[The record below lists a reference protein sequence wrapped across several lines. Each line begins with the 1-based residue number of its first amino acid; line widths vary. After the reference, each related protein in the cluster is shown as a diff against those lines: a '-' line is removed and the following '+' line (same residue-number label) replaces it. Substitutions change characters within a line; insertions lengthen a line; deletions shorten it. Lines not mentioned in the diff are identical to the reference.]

1 MTFVDLQADQP
12 PSTRQGRRCLAVA
25 AVFAVAL
32 LIGGCASLPPE
43 ASRTASTALPPAPD
57 AALLRIAAASVPGT
71 YSAFRLLHTGST
83 ALDARLALIE
93 RAQHSIDAQYYQI
106 GNDDTGRRFL
116 RALAD
121 AADRGVR
128 VRLLVDDLYTSGL
141 DSLLLGL
148 AAHGN
153 AEVRLFNP
161 FPAGRDSLA
170 QRVLFSLNDFGR
182 VNRRMHNKLFVVDSA
197 FAISGGRNMAD
208 EFFSRNAT
216 SIFFDFDVISAGDVV
231 APMGAIFDR
240 YWNSRH
246 SWPAQAIVRSELKR
260 SERALALRQ
269 ASGGDAGL
277 PALAP
282 PSTDFLGA
290 GPVRAQLDQGR
301 LNLVPARATALA
313 DAPEKIDGQG
323 ELLGQ
328 ASETDFSSLHRFVIT
343 NLALTRAHVVIV
355 GPYNVPG
362 PGGME
367 RMRNA
372 IARGVQVDM
381 LTNSLLS
388 TDEGLV
394 YTAYRRYRMEMLR
407 MGVNLY
413 ELSPTLGRH
422 FLRDVIA
429 GRPTLR
435 LHTKCAVID
444 RQRVFIG
451 SLNFDP
457 RSRELNTEMGLMI
470 ESDVLAG
477 QTLELVDRIKQQAAY
492 RMRIDPVGD
501 GVEWLER
508 QDDGSEVV
516 RVQPDLGFWRRLWLE
531 MLAPLVPEGL
541 L

>member
-1 MTFVDLQADQP
+1 MNVAMLDDA
-12 PSTRQGRRCLAVA
+12 LAA
-25 AVFAVAL
+25 AARFAQTALKSGALVCAAL
-32 LIGGCASLPPE
+32 LLVACAG
-43 ASRTASTALPPAPD
+43 LPPAP
-57 AALLRIAAASVPGT
+57 ARSPTTAQPPVPSATLVRIAEASVPGQH
-71 YSAFRLLHTGST
+71 SAFRLLHTGST

-128 VRLLVDDLYTSGL
+128 VRLLVDDLYTAGL
-141 DSLLLGL
+141 DGLLLGL
-148 AAHGN
+148 AAHDN

-161 FPAGRDSLA
+161 FPTGRDSLA
-170 QRVLFSLNDFGR
+170 QRVLLSLHDFGR
-182 VNRRMHNKLFVVDSA
+182 INRRMHNKLFVVDSA
-197 FAISGGRNMAD
+197 FAVTGGRNMAD
-208 EFFSRNAT
+208 EYFSRNAAQ
-216 SIFFDFDVISAGDVV
+216 IFFDFDLISAGAVI

-246 SWPAQAIVRSELKR
+246 SWPVQAIVASDLSRPA
-260 SERALALRQ
+260 RADALLQ
-269 ASGGDAGL
+269 ASGGAAGL

-290 GPVRAQLDQGR
+290 APVRAELEQSR
-301 LNLVPARATALA
+301 LRLVPARATALA
-313 DAPEKIDGQG
+313 DAPEKIDGKG

-328 ASETDFSSLHRFVIT
+328 AHETDFSSLHRFVT
-343 NLALTRAHVVIV
+343 TQLAQTRSHVMIV

-367 RMRNA
+367 RMRHA
-372 IARGVQVDM
+372 IARGVQVEM

-407 MGVNLY
+407 MGVDLY
-413 ELSPTLGRH
+413 ELSPTLGRG

-457 RSRELNTEMGLMI
+457 RSRDHNTEMGLMI
-470 ESDVLAG
+470 DSEVLAG
-477 QTLELVDRIKQQAAY
+477 QTLELVQRIKQQAAY
-492 RMRIDPVGD
+492 RMRINSAGD
-501 GVEWLER
+501 GVEWLEW

-516 RVQPDLGFWRRLWLE
+516 KLQPDLGWWRRLWLE
-531 MLAPLVPEGL
+531 LLAPLVPEGL